1 MDPTQSIPVKTY
13 LPAATLLA
21 VIGWGGLLF
30 IILYTLPTIGPRW
43 LLFFFF
49 LLAIVGMVMPLIAYL
64 HLRFPTKPPIA
75 TNVVVRQSIL
85 VGVYFS
91 TLVWL
96 QIGRV
101 LTLGLALLVAVG
113 LIFLELLLRL
123 RERSQWKPGQTP
135 VESKEQPQ

>member
-101 LTLGLALLVAVG
+101 LTLGLALLVAAG

>member
-1 MDPTQSIPVKTY
+1 MDPTRPIPVKIY

-30 IILYTLPTIGPRW
+30 IFLYTLPTIGPRW
-43 LLFFFF
+43 LLFFFA
-49 LLAIVGMVMPLIAYL
+49 LIAIVGMVMPLIAYL

-75 TNVVVRQSIL
+75 TSVVVRQSIL

-91 TLVWL
+91 TLAWL

-101 LTLGLALLVAVG
+101 LTLGLALLVAAG
-113 LIFLELLLRL
+113 LIFLEFLLRL
-123 RERSQWKPGQTP
+123 RERSQWKPGSPP
-135 VESKEQPQ
+135 VGGEEQRR

>member
-1 MDPTQSIPVKTY
+1 MDPTQQIPVKTY
-13 LPAATLLA
+13 LPAAALLF

-43 LLFFFF
+43 LFFFF
-49 LLAIVGMVMPLIAYL
+49 VMLAIVGMVMPLIAYL
-64 HLRFPTKPPIA
+64 HLRFPTKPPIG

-91 TLVWL
+91 ILAWL

-101 LTLGLALLVAVG
+101 LTLGLALLVGVG

-135 VESKEQPQ
+135 VDINEQPK